1 MMTRPK
7 SIALLAALAVLGVSA
22 LAVARDETPM
32 PGDRTASLSRSAR
45 TPDACPPSACTI
57 VFKTDKDGPPS
68 RLVAVD

>member
-32 PGDRTASLSRSAR
+32 PGDRAVSTLR
-45 TPDACPPSACTI
+45 TPDSCPPSACTI
-57 VFKTDKDGPPS
+57 VYKTDKDGPPS
-68 RLVAVD
+68 RVTAVD

>member
-32 PGDRTASLSRSAR
+32 PGDRAFSAPR
-45 TPDACPPSACTI
+45 TPDSCPPSACTI
-57 VFKTDKDGPPS
+57 VYKTDKDGPPS
-68 RLVAVD
+68 RMPAVD